1 MLVCVLSGQPANGSA
16 PRHVNNTENAPDRVA
31 TFTTEEAPQIGG
43 VLFDIDDTLIDL
55 RSAAL
60 AGFHRQTEFDFAA
73 VPTKQRE
80 AAADDYARDAGGHYE
95 RYMAGELTFIGQ
107 RIERIHRAY
116 ARVGVPSPS
125 GPALEAWS
133 SDYEHAIRAAWAPF
147 DDVHAC
153 LDELDAL
160 GIPYGA
166 VSNNVEEYQRGKL
179 NAAGLERITVVV
191 GSDTAGAP
199 KPDPRP
205 FLAGVALLGTVPG
218 ATLYVG
224 DNPVNDVAGAL
235 AAGLRAVL
243 LDRDPD
249 LTNDIPGTLSD
260 LSLLAQIIREN
271 SGF

>member
-1 MLVCVLSGQPANGSA
+1 MSNI
-16 PRHVNNTENAPDRVA
+16 ENAPDPVA
-31 TFTTEEAPQIGG
+31 TFKQEEAPKIGG
-43 VLFDIDDTLIDL
+43 VLFDIDDTLVDL

-60 AGFHRQTEFDFAA
+60 IGFHRQTAIDFAG
-73 VPTKQRE
+73 VPAADRD

-95 RYMAGELTFIGQ
+95 RYMAGELSFIGQ

-116 ARVGVPSPS
+116 AMVGVPSPR
-125 GPALEAWS
+125 AAELETWS
-133 SDYEHAIRAAWAPF
+133 SDYEVAIRAAWAPF
-147 DDVHAC
+147 DDVHAA

-179 NAAGLERITVVV
+179 KAAGLERITVVV

-205 FLAGVALLGTVPG
+205 FLAGVALLGTAPG
-218 ATLYVG
+218 ETLYVG
-224 DNPVNDVAGAL
+224 DNPINDVQGAK
-235 AAGLRAVL
+235 AAGLPALL

-249 LTNDIPGTLSD
+249 LKINTPGTLPD
-260 LSLLAQIIREN
+260 LTFLSRWIRGIP
-271 SGF
+271 GF